1 LRDKHWIAA
10 LFSVFM
16 VGLGQ
21 VIKGEGKKGLILIL
35 VFYFVLPALVFLSL
49 AINDYLFLIVLS
61 LVILSEIGLWLYNIG
76 DAFLHAALV

>member
-1 LRDKHWIAA
+1 MRDKHWIAA

-21 VIKGEGKKGLILIL
+21 IIKGEGKKGLILIL
-35 VFYFVLPALVFLSL
+35 AFYFALPALVFLSL

-76 DAFLHAALV
+76 DALLHGTLV